1 MEIIKRIRELA
12 KIQKRS
18 LAYLCEKMGVSRV
31 YFIDREKKG
40 GKIPEDKLRIIAKE
54 LNTTVAYLKGETN
67 DMGWGVPTI
76 RSIAKPGKLYIKGV
90 DEIPEDEELDGEPI
104 TIYYYPDKNKGEHN
118 VDEDFIRMFD
128 SKHSDTVGVF
138 LGAPKPQSAPVYESL
153 SAAFGKA
160 ESGKIIDY
168 RFIDVPGEEEAK
180 RTLFAQINDD
190 SMAPQIKSGALVQIL
205 RVDSVDSGAIAA
217 VAVQMLGREE
227 ILIRKVIYGHGWVEL
242 QSINQKEP
250 SLKFIRE
257 GIDNVRIL
265 GRVVDII
272 LLNKGV

>member
-1 MEIIKRIRELA
+1 MFK
-12 KIQKRS
+12 KI
-18 LAYLCEKMGVSRV
+18 
-31 YFIDREKKG
+31 FIDLCNSKKEAPTAVCMKVG
-40 GKIPEDKLRIIAKE
+40 LSNATFSCWTDTSVPRKATLQRIADYFEVSVDYLLGKEEIKKPTKNIAQDANNLR
-54 LNTTVAYLKGETN
+54 
-67 DMGWGVPTI
+67 D
-76 RSIAKPGKLYIKGV
+76 
-90 DEIPEDEELDGEPI
+90 
-104 TIYYYPDKNKGEHN
+104 
-118 VDEDFIRMFD
+118 DFLSMFD
-128 SKHSDTVGVF
+128 SKHSDTDGVF